1 MMERPSKRTGA
12 EDTFHV
18 EYLLECLKNLSH
30 SSPSPA
36 LRERLSDLCSQ
47 RLQETFALSKKPQ
60 NGLRKSLTWLGPM
73 LAAILLI
80 IIALVAVS
88 TGWHGNRSKAV
99 NRARGNLSGVTSNN
113 QTLATPVD
121 PFSKSSLPQ
130 PRHAPSRPVQD
141 TGRRR
146 MMVRLPYSNSAIRTG
161 TGATIQV
168 SISQSELLSLGF
180 PVNATVNDR
189 RVVADVMLGD
199 DGLPRAISLPLPP
212 EVAKENK

>member
-1 MMERPSKRTGA
+1 MMERPSKRTE

-60 NGLRKSLTWLGPM
+60 NGLRKSLD
-73 LAAILLI
+73 LARPDAGGHPLNHHSSGSGIYRMAREPLPSGQPCKRRSFW
-80 IIALVAVS
+80 S
-88 TGWHGNRSKAV
+88 TLEQS
-99 NRARGNLSGVTSNN
+99 
-113 QTLATPVD
+113 D
-121 PFSKSSLPQ
+121 PGDAGGSVIKSSLPE
-130 PRHAPSRPVQD
+130 PRHAPFRPVHD

-146 MMVRLPYSNSAIRTG
+146 MVVRLPYSNSAIRTG

-180 PVNATVNDR
+180 PVNATVSDR

-212 EVAKENK
+212 EVEKENK

>member
-1 MMERPSKRTGA
+1 MMEQPSKRT
-12 EDTFHV
+12 ETDDTFRV
-18 EYLLECLKNLSH
+18 DYLLECLKNLPH
-30 SSPSPA
+30 GSPSPA
-36 LRERLSDLCSQ
+36 LRDRLSDLCSQ
-47 RLQETFALSKKPQ
+47 RLQETFALSQKPQ
-60 NGLRKSLTWLGPM
+60 LGLRKSLTWFGPM
-73 LAAILLI
+73 LAAILLV

-88 TGWHGNRSKAV
+88 TGWRGTRLRTV
-99 NRARGNLSGVTSNN
+99 NHARGNPTGAPSNHR
-113 QTLATPVD
+113 TPAPPVN
-121 PFSKSSLPQ
+121 PLSKSSMPEPL
-130 PRHAPSRPVQD
+130 HAPSRPEHD

-189 RVVADVMLGD
+189 RVVADVTLGD